1 MSDPITIGAG
11 VGAGISMLRGG
22 NPLQGAAVGG
32 LGGAGYGAITGSGM
46 AGNLLTQGGLMSGLG
61 SQAASSTVPSILTGK
76 AGGAITPSIF
86 DKIGGGL
93 SSMGQYAKENPMLTM
108 MGATSLIQP
117 QPTYQMDSTAG
128 APAIMPSQES
138 MNNYVPAHLISQVQ
152 KPRVDVTAPTMGATQ
167 PYRQFGFG
175 GANMFRDPMEYM
187 MNLNYPQY

>member
-32 LGGAGYGAITGSGM
+32 LGGAGYGAIAGKGM
-46 AGNLLTQGGLMSGLG
+46 AGNLLSQGGLFGAG
-61 SQAASSTVPSILTGK
+61 AAKSTLPSILTTE
-76 AGGAITPSIF
+76 GAKGVAPNIL

-93 SSMGQYAKENPMLTM
+93 SSMGNYAKENPMLTM
-108 MGATSLIQP
+108 MGATALMQP
-117 QPTYQMDSTAG
+117 QPNYQMNSTAG

-138 MNNYVPAHLISQVQ
+138 MNNYVPSHLLSEVQ
-152 KPRVDVTAPTMGATQ
+152 KPRVDVTAPAMGATT

-175 GANMFRDPMEYM
+175 GANMFRDPMEDM
-187 MNLNYPQY
+187 IPLNYPQY

>member
-32 LGGAGYGAITGSGM
+32 LGGAGYGALTGSGM
-46 AGNLLTQGGLMSGLG
+46 AGNLLTEGGLLSGLG
-61 SQAASSTVPSILTGK
+61 AKAGSSTIPSILTTE
-76 AGGAITPSIF
+76 GAKGVAPSIF

-108 MGATSLIQP
+108 MGATALMQP
-117 QPTYQMDSTAG
+117 QPNYQMDSTAG
-128 APAIMPSQES
+128 APAIIPSQQS
-138 MNNYVPAHLISQVQ
+138 MNTYVPSHLTTEVQ

>member
-32 LGGAGYGAITGSGM
+32 LGGAGYGAIAGKGM
-46 AGNLLTQGGLMSGLG
+46 AGNLLSQGGLFGAG
-61 SQAASSTVPSILTGK
+61 AAKSTLPSILTTE
-76 AGGAITPSIF
+76 GAKGVAPNIL

-93 SSMGQYAKENPMLTM
+93 SSMGNYAKENPMLTM
-108 MGATSLIQP
+108 MGATALMQP
-117 QPTYQMDSTAG
+117 QPNYQMNSTAG

-138 MNNYVPAHLISQVQ
+138 MNNYVPSHLLSEVQ
-152 KPRVDVTAPTMGATQ
+152 KPRVDVTSPGMGAIQ

-175 GANMFRDPMEYM
+175 GANMFRDPEEAM
-187 MNLNYPQY
+187 MMQNLQQYPQY